1 MSDQK
6 SLLIIDEMIIDN
18 KFQVYFAQF
27 GFYIIQKYELNP
39 YFEGFESLAA
49 LLINWSLIKANST
62 IIDKLYRQYSIP
74 IIIISDTNNEE
85 VCVRMLEA
93 GADDFIIKP
102 INPRELHARI
112 GAITRRV
119 HRTNQPT
126 NNSEK
131 EVILFANWSLYP
143 TSRQLFNGQTE
154 QLLSTKEY
162 DLLLAFLRQPQHILD
177 REFLSQ
183 ITQCG
188 TLSPLARRIDVQIC
202 RLRQKIEVDANK
214 PMLIKTIRNSGYI
227 FTAPVQMIKKQ
238 T

>member
-27 GFYIIQKYELNP
+27 GFYIIQQSELNP

-49 LLINWSLIKANST
+49 LLVNWSLIQANSA
-62 IIDKLYRQYSIP
+62 IIDKLYQLYSIP
-74 IIIISDTNNEE
+74 IIIISDTNNED
-85 VCVRMLEA
+85 VFVRMLEA

-102 INPRELHARI
+102 INPHELHARI
-112 GAITRRV
+112 SAITRRV
-119 HRTNQPT
+119 HRTHPPT
-126 NNSEK
+126 DNK
-131 EVILFANWSLYP
+131 EVVLFANWRLYP

-154 QLLSTKEY
+154 QPLSIKEY

-183 ITQCG
+183 VTQCG
-188 TLSPLARRIDVQIC
+188 TLSPLARPIDAQIC
-202 RLRQKIEVDANK
+202 RLRQKIEVHANK
-214 PMLIKTIRNSGYI
+214 PKGMKIIHERYTTIYV
-227 FTAPVQMIKKQ
+227 FYPL
-238 T
+238 